1 MSLRV
6 RRKKDYLKRSER
18 EERILSL
25 LPTVKSL
32 AISKYQEVP
41 DSICLDDLI
50 NAGALAAIKA
60 VDRYK
65 EGSEAKLRSFAY
77 CGIKGAII
85 DELRGSAPFFM
96 RKGRA
101 KDKVKILPL
110 DNLVKDNDNNYSSNF
125 VSFKDR
131 LVDDSLH
138 ETIEKREAF
147 RLLHK
152 AVDNLPEPYRKIIKL
167 YYFSEKTQQE
177 IGEKLGKSHAWISRL
192 RKTALMVLRKQL
204 CYLQ

>member
-50 NAGALAAIKA
+50 NAGAVGAIKA

-65 EGSEAKLRSFAY
+65 EEVGATLKSFAY
-77 CGIKGAII
+77 SGIKGAII
-85 DELRGSAPFFM
+85 DELRGSAPFFI
-96 RKGRA
+96 RKG
-101 KDKVKILPL
+101 KNKGEVTILPL
-110 DNLVKDNDNNYSSNF
+110 DNLVKDNDNSYSSNF
-125 VSFKDR
+125 MSFKDM

-147 RLLHK
+147 KLLHK
-152 AVDNLPEPYRKIIKL
+152 AVDDLPEPYRKIIKL
-167 YYFSEKTQQE
+167 YYFSEKTQKE
-177 IGEKLGKSHAWISRL
+177 IGKKLGKSHAWISQL
-192 RKTALMVLRKQL
+192 RKTALMVLRKRL